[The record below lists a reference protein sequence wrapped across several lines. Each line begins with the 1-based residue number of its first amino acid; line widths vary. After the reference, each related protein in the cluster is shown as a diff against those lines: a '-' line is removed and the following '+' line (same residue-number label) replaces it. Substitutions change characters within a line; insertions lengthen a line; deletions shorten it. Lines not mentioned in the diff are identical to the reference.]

1 MINIKPKEIES
12 RMFYRLL
19 SGIVGPRPI
28 AVVSSCNKQGIINLA
43 PFSFFN
49 VMSINPPVLV
59 FSPLRRLRTNTT
71 KDTLNNVREVEEVVI
86 NILGYDYV
94 EQMSITGSDYDSS
107 VNEFIKSGFTEINS
121 EVVLPPRVGEALAS
135 FECKVLSTIALGQ
148 EGGAGNLVICEVL
161 NAHFKEGII
170 GEDYQINVE
179 NLDLIGRL
187 GQDFYAKVDKESL
200 FKVKKTSSEIGV
212 GWDNLPKEIR
222 ESKLLT
228 GNEISK
234 LATVEIIPVDT
245 KNVSVTKDPNIFN
258 QVKKMLSQDNLIK
271 AWELLYFSK
280 V

>member
-170 GEDYQINVE
+170 EEDYQINVE